1 MYHVYY
7 SKKIK
12 DKNKGKLLTIYAP
25 YICCGVIYAP
35 YIFCTCIVGKKK
47 LVKQNERKTQV
58 TERERCRER
67 ERQRDTERE
76 RQRDT

>member
-12 DKNKGKLLTIYAP
+12 DKNKEKLFTIYAP
-25 YICCGVIYAP
+25 YICCGVIYAL

-47 LVKQNERKTQV
+47 INKTKQKKNRSQ
-58 TERERCRER
+58 RER
-67 ERQRDTERE
+67 ETERCLE
-76 RQRDT
+76 R

>member
-47 LVKQNERKTQV
+47 LVKQNKRKTQV
-58 TERERCRER
+58 TDRERCRER
-67 ERQRDTERE
+67 ETDIEIQRE
-76 RQRDT
+76 RDRER